1 MVAFSTLYKLCMDR
15 AHDILAHLY
24 WADDR
29 SITVAYLVVFMPLLV
44 SLLFALLS
52 QYQFEYKLIS
62 SPTELLDNVMT
73 EDNNCMTR
81 EQAQTQYVLTLVEP
95 YHSIEARNDRT
106 MSSLRRSVVFAVV
119 SLILGL
125 LLAVA
130 ALLVAARRAW
140 YRLLRC
146 VCQ

>member
-1 MVAFSTLYKLCMDR
+1 MVALSTLYKLCMDR
-15 AHDILAHLY
+15 VHDIQTHLY

-29 SITVAYLVVFMPLLV
+29 SITVAYLVLLVPLLV

-52 QYQFEYKLIS
+52 QYRFGYRLIG
-62 SPTELLDNVMT
+62 SPTELLDTMMS
-73 EDNNCMTR
+73 EDNNCMTS

-95 YHSIEARNDRT
+95 YHSIEARNDRI
-106 MSSLRRSVVFAVV
+106 MSYLRRSVVFAVV

-130 ALLVAARRAW
+130 ALLVVAR
-140 YRLLRC
+140 
-146 VCQ
+146 